1 MFRIETVS
9 SIDHR
14 NIKSES
20 MSIEYLIERHSIY
33 TRWTKAAAVRNC
45 DCGSWHHQVWLN
57 PPHLRVSM
65 YSGQPLRSTAGVGT
79 LWPLRSSTEA
89 SQEAAQRSNP
99 PPPCA
104 SPDHETLVG
113 RPESGSNVPLESS
126 RIHAEHLSDAR
137 TQNAWTQTPVKQES
151 DASSPAPVCPSIAN
165 TNGHP
170 RNPSAEIKIEQADRP
185 EDFGANY
192 SVALPI
198 GQNNTSRQNH
208 GEFRGGSVNAQPQ
221 PTIQPNEE
229 NEDLSA
235 FLPLGVLNQ
244 STDAEKYSAEL
255 SVLEGHRWIRT
266 RVKNDNLRIYVDPKL
281 TRRNNVQKSIKK
293 LRAAL
298 KVLISTIDPSTES
311 WEGQRNAIAPDSSKE
326 DEDESLWYIFNTLQD
341 PDPQPDAV
349 KDKWSQQAMLD
360 LLSDDDFSDF
370 GLKTR
375 LHPYQRRSAAAI
387 VQREVQPAHVLDPRL
402 QTYRTPTGQEYY
414 YDREDVCIS
423 LEKTLYS
430 EACGGTISY
439 SY

>member
-1 MFRIETVS
+1 
-9 SIDHR
+9 
-14 NIKSES
+14 
-20 MSIEYLIERHSIY
+20 
-33 TRWTKAAAVRNC
+33 
-45 DCGSWHHQVWLN
+45 
-57 PPHLRVSM
+57 M
-65 YSGQPLRSTAGVGT
+65 YSGQPLRSTAGVDT

-89 SQEAAQRSNP
+89 NQEVAQRSNP

-104 SPDHETLVG
+104 SPDYETLVDP
-113 RPESGSNVPLESS
+113 PESGPNVPFEPS
-126 RIHAEHLSDAR
+126 RIHAEHSSDAR
-137 TQNAWTQTPVKQES
+137 SQNAWTQTPVKQEG

-165 TNGHP
+165 TNGQS

-192 SVALPI
+192 QVALPI
-198 GQNNTSRQNH
+198 GQDNTSRRSH
-208 GEFRGGSVNAQPQ
+208 REFSGGSVNVQPQ
-221 PTIQPNEE
+221 PIFQPNEE

-244 STDAEKYSAEL
+244 RTAAEKHSAEL
-255 SVLEGHRWIRT
+255 SMLEGHRWIRT

-298 KVLISTIDPSTES
+298 KALISTIDSSTES
-311 WEGQRNAIAPDSSKE
+311 WEGQRKAIAPDSSKE

-349 KDKWSQQAMLD
+349 KDKWSQQAMFD
-360 LLSDDDFSDF
+360 LLSDDDFSDL

-387 VQREVQPAHVLDPRL
+387 VQREVQPAQVLDPRL

-423 LEKTLYS
+423 LEKVLYS

-439 SY
+439 SG